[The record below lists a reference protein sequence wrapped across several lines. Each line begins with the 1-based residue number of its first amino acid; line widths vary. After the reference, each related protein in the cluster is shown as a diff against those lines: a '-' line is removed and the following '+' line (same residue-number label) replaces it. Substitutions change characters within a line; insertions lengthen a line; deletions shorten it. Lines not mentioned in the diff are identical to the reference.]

1 MKRAFYLTLTVVFI
15 LLAVGIELHQ
25 RLKGHP
31 FSFTQL
37 ALSTVHHEHLIAGS
51 IALSLFFSV
60 KFVVSK

>member
-1 MKRAFYLTLTVVFI
+1 MKRVFYLILTVAFI
-15 LLAVGIELHQ
+15 LVAVGIELHQ

-51 IALSLFFSV
+51 LVVSLFFSV